1 MIFLRNLMRTKVRS
15 LLTLLGVTVGT
26 ALFVSIAS
34 LTLDMHHQFT
44 YMTAAYNTEVM
55 IGSGNALTPYRSR
68 ISQQQVEALQATLGQ
83 TVSPMI
89 IGNTATGG
97 LNPLT
102 LLGVSEQSFAMIPV
116 VSGRGLN
123 AEKPEIL
130 AGVLYAELAHL
141 TVGDKLVLGNAEYT
155 LVGLFRSGS
164 RFIDT
169 GLITGVMQARRILGR
184 DANQDYFNMAM
195 VQTGNKNASAR
206 VVELVRQHF
215 PGLRAQPTAEFS
227 GIIRIM
233 RTMEISSW
241 SIALIALLGAAIVVA
256 NTLDMV
262 VSERTRELG
271 VLLSIG
277 WSPWLV
283 LRMLFAEIMALCLTG
298 TLLNNLAAQGLLSL
312 LVYLYSAGPGWTLP
326 TQIAPLAVF
335 VSLGAA
341 VVIGLSALLWPANVV
356 YRLKP
361 AEALRHG

>member
-34 LTLDMHHQFT
+34 LTLDMHQQFT

-55 IGSGNALTPYRSR
+55 IGSGNALTPFRSR
-68 ISQQQVEALQATLGQ
+68 ITPQQVEALQAMLNQ
-83 TVSPMI
+83 PVSPMV
-89 IGNTATGG
+89 IGNTSAGG
-97 LNPLT
+97 NSQLSI
-102 LLGVSEQSFAMIPV
+102 LGVSEQSFAMIPIV
-116 VSGRGLN
+116 GGRALQPG
-123 AEKPEIL
+123 KPELL

-141 TVGDKLVLGNAEYT
+141 AVGDKLVMSNAEYT

-164 RFIDT
+164 RFVDS
-169 GLITGVMQARRILGR
+169 GLITGLNQARSILGR

-195 VQTGNKNASAR
+195 VQTGNKNASAK

-241 SIALIALLGAAIVVA
+241 SIASIALLGAAIVVA
-256 NTLDMV
+256 NTLVMV

-283 LRMLFAEIMALCLTG
+283 LRMLFAEIMALCLAG
-298 TLLNNLAAQGLLSL
+298 TLFGNLVAQGLLSL

-326 TQIAPLAVF
+326 THIAPLAML
-335 VSLGAA
+335 VSLGSA
-341 VVIGLSALLWPANVV
+341 VLIALTALLWPANVV